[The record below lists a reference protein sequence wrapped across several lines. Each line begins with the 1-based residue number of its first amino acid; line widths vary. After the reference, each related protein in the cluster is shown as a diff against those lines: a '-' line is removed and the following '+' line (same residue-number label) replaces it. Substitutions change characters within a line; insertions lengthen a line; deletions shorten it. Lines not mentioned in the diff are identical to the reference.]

1 MGNVHLFGIR
11 HHGPGSAR
19 SLVHALEEVT
29 PDIVL
34 IEGPPDA
41 NELLPLA
48 AREKLEPPVALLVY
62 VPQAPRSAVL
72 YPFASYSPEWQAIR
86 FALARQ
92 LPVRFIDLPQSLRMA
107 ESADPG
113 QPTQPVEEEPAPHS
127 DPLAP
132 MAIAAGYGDTERWW
146 DHLVE
151 SRTGQ
156 DIEVFKAVHEM
167 MAALRTEL
175 AYPVP
180 LIEQQRE
187 AHMRRCIRA
196 AGAEGFGA
204 IAVVCGAWHT
214 PALATMPAAKHDD
227 ALLKSLPKVKTAA
240 AWVPWSYERLSYRS
254 GYGAGIESPIWYELL
269 WNKRTALG
277 AQWLTRA
284 ARLLRDDDVPV
295 SSAHVIE
302 ACRLADALAA
312 VRGRPTPGLA
322 EYNDAAVS
330 VMGAGSAVNLSLIN
344 RRWHFGNRLGA
355 VPDDFPASPL
365 QQDLAGLQKRL
376 RFPAKA
382 EEKTFDLDLR
392 EANDRERSLLLRRL
406 RLIGVDWGT
415 PARQSGGR
423 GTFHELW
430 QVRWNPEFAITL
442 IEASRHGHTIEQAA
456 AAFVMEQATAEATSL
471 AQLMTLLEDALFA
484 DLADA
489 IGALV
494 LAIENRT
501 ALVGDVMQLLDALPA
516 LVDVYRYGNVR
527 ETDMSLVAG
536 ILAGLVPRI
545 LVGAP
550 PAAVNID
557 EDAARALWTRLQAAN
572 RALTTLA
579 NEEFVAGWREMLA
592 RLAANESSHSLLIGY
607 AQRLLYDA
615 GAVQFEDLQ
624 RALSLTLSPGN
635 APTAGAAWI
644 EGLLCGSG
652 AMLIHD
658 DRLRELLNEWVRGAS
673 AERFVQVL
681 PLLRRTFAQFPP
693 AERRQ
698 IGERLR
704 SADPATLGA
713 RRQTLEFDEASA
725 RAAMNVLQLIWKRS
739 P

>member
-1 MGNVHLFGIR
+1 
-11 HHGPGSAR
+11 
-19 SLVHALEEVT
+19 
-29 PDIVL
+29 
-34 IEGPPDA
+34 
-41 NELLPLA
+41 
-48 AREKLEPPVALLVY
+48 
-62 VPQAPRSAVL
+62 
-72 YPFASYSPEWQAIR
+72 
-86 FALARQ
+86 
-92 LPVRFIDLPQSLRMA
+92 
-107 ESADPG
+107 
-113 QPTQPVEEEPAPHS
+113 
-127 DPLAP
+127 
-132 MAIAAGYGDTERWW
+132 
-146 DHLVE
+146 
-151 SRTGQ
+151 
-156 DIEVFKAVHEM
+156 
-167 MAALRTEL
+167 
-175 AYPVP
+175 
-180 LIEQQRE
+180 
-187 AHMRRCIRA
+187 
-196 AGAEGFGA
+196 
-204 IAVVCGAWHT
+204 
-214 PALATMPAAKHDD
+214 MPAAKHDD

-269 WNKRTALG
+269 WNRRTALG
-277 AQWLTRA
+277 AEWLTRA

-344 RRWHFGNRLGA
+344 RRWHFGDRLGA

-365 QQDLAGLQKRL
+365 QQDLAALQKRL

-406 RLIGVDWGT
+406 RLIGVDWGM

-456 AAFVMEQATAEATSL
+456 ATFVMEQATAEATSL

-489 IGALV
+489 IRALV

-557 EDAARALWTRLQAAN
+557 EDAARLLWKRLQATN

-592 RLAANESSHSLLIGY
+592 RLAANESSHALLIGY

-704 SADPATLGA
+704 SADPATLGT
-713 RRQTLEFDEASA
+713 RRQTLEFDETSA

>member
-1 MGNVHLFGIR
+1 VGDVHLFGIR

-19 SLVHALEEVT
+19 SLVHALEQAK

-48 AREKLEPPVALLVY
+48 AHEKLEPPVALLVY
-62 VPQAPRSAVL
+62 VPQTPRGAVL

-86 FALARQ
+86 YALARQ
-92 LPVRFIDLPQSLRMA
+92 LPVRFIDLPQSLRMV
-107 ESADPG
+107 ESAG
-113 QPTQPVEEEPAPHS
+113 TSQPTQPVEEEPERHS

-132 MAIAAGYGDTERWW
+132 MALAAGYGDTERWW

-175 AYPVP
+175 ADPVP

-196 AGAEGFGA
+196 AGAEGFA
-204 IAVVCGAWHT
+204 SIAVVCGAWHT

-277 AQWLTRA
+277 AEWLTRA

-330 VMGAGSAVNLSLIN
+330 VMGAGNAVNLSLIN

-365 QQDLAGLQKRL
+365 QQDLAALQKRL

-415 PARQSGGR
+415 PARQGGGR

-456 AAFVMEQATAEATSL
+456 ATFVMEQAAAESTNL

-489 IGALV
+489 IQALV

-545 LVGAP
+545 LAGAP

-557 EDAARALWTRLQAAN
+557 DDAARALWTRLQAAN

-579 NEEFVAGWREMLA
+579 NEEFIAGWREMLA
-592 RLAANESSHSLLIGY
+592 RLAANDSSHALLIGY

-635 APTAGAAWI
+635 APTIGAAWV

-658 DRLRELLNEWVRGAS
+658 DRLRQLLNGWVRDAS

-704 SADPATLGA
+704 STEAATPGA

-725 RAAMNVLQLIWKRS
+725 RAAMKVLQLIWKRS